1 MTEAITGQDL
11 VEWQLRVAAGQPLP
25 LSQAQL
31 AAARR
36 GHAMEAR
43 IYAEN
48 PRNNFL
54 PGAAVAAFMTVCD
67 NCYAPV
73 SCPTCNQMTPRNA
86 PSS

>member
-54 PGAAVAAFMTVCD
+54 PGAAVGAVLTQCA
-67 NCYAPV
+67 NCEATA
-73 SCPTCNQMTPRNA
+73 SCPTCTRVTP
-86 PSS
+86 